1 MSDRRKSREAL
12 SVVHH
17 RPLVL
22 AGLAAVDYVTLLPL
36 SESRV

>member
-1 MSDRRKSREAL
+1 MCDPRKSREAL

-22 AGLAAVDYVTLLPL
+22 AGLAAVDYVTLRPL
-36 SESRV
+36 SESRS

>member
-1 MSDRRKSREAL
+1 MKNLEAL

-22 AGLAAVDYVTLLPL
+22 AGLVAVDYMPLRTL
-36 SESRV
+36 SDSRG

>member
-1 MSDRRKSREAL
+1 MRNLEAL

-22 AGLAAVDYVTLLPL
+22 ARLAAVDYMPLRPL
-36 SESRV
+36 SERRS

>member
-1 MSDRRKSREAL
+1 MRYLEAL

-22 AGLAAVDYVTLLPL
+22 AGLAAVDYVTLRPL
-36 SESRV
+36 SERRS

>member
-1 MSDRRKSREAL
+1 MRYLEAL

-22 AGLAAVDYVTLLPL
+22 AGLEAVDYVTLRPL
-36 SESRV
+36 SESCG

>member
-1 MSDRRKSREAL
+1 MSDPRESREAL

-22 AGLAAVDYVTLLPL
+22 AGLAAVDYVTLRPL
-36 SESRV
+36 SESRA